1 MSSLYQLA
9 EEFKSIEASLE
20 DMDLDPQTIADTL
33 ESVAFP
39 FEQKA
44 INIGLMIRN
53 FESLAESIKQA
64 EADMKIRRESA
75 VKHAD
80 WLREYLLT
88 AMKSVDM
95 QKIESA
101 LLAISIRK
109 NPASVVVDVE
119 AAVPK
124 EYWSQPKIPDPVIS
138 KKLIKEAI
146 DAGKIVAGAHIQ
158 QSERVVIK

>member
-44 INIGLMIRN
+44 INVGLMIRN
-53 FESLAESIKQA
+53 LESGA
-64 EADMKIRRESA
+64 SA
-75 VKHAD
+75 KKDAAAGILKRAASDEKKAD
-80 WLREYLLT
+80 WLREYLLA
-88 AMKSVDM
+88 AMKSVDKP
-95 QKIESA
+95 KIESA

-109 NPASVVVDVE
+109 NPASVVIDVE
-119 AAVPK
+119 SEVPE
-124 EYWSQPKIPDPVIS
+124 EYWSR
-138 KKLIKEAI
+138 
-146 DAGKIVAGAHIQ
+146 
-158 QSERVVIK
+158 QSMRGYFNKVKGW